1 MPNKRSALCVLLPFL
16 FPTRNFHQ
24 PNQTRLKSPSSSMQ
38 LHLSPPS
45 DLNLNRHVSVPPPL
59 KINRPN
65 SQKKKEA
72 NLGHTDFW
80 YFNSNCDLREVKHQ
94 KTLKKSSLSLS
105 GFCGGCGCVCDFHLS
120 WRPQSSWFSQ
130 SF

>member
-1 MPNKRSALCVLLPFL
+1 
-16 FPTRNFHQ
+16 
-24 PNQTRLKSPSSSMQ
+24 MQ
-38 LHLSPPS
+38 LHLSQPS

-105 GFCGGCGCVCDFHLS
+105 LGFVEAVDVCVIFISHGGLKARDFLNLS
-120 WRPQSSWFSQ
+120 SPNFHSH
-130 SF
+130 